1 MKTEQNQKTI
11 KNSRRPFEENNIRV
25 DSIEED
31 ENKTWEGVFL
41 YDELEITDDV
51 YRESHCVRRRECFS
65 SSSKNAPR
73 TLLLRH

>member
-11 KNSRRPFEENNIRV
+11 KNSRRPFGENNIRV

-41 YDELEITDDV
+41 YDELEITDEV
-51 YRESHCVRRRECFS
+51 YTESLSC
-65 SSSKNAPR
+65 
-73 TLLLRH
+73 

>member
-31 ENKTWEGVFL
+31 ENETWEGVFL
-41 YDELEITDDV
+41 YDELEITDEV
-51 YRESHCVRRRECFS
+51 YTESLSC
-65 SSSKNAPR
+65 
-73 TLLLRH
+73 

>member
-41 YDELEITDDV
+41 YDELEITDEV
-51 YRESHCVRRRECFS
+51 YTESLSC
-65 SSSKNAPR
+65 
-73 TLLLRH
+73 